1 MSSVQNVLVVGA
13 GIAGCSAAIALASR
27 GARVTVI
34 EKADAWRFQSSG
46 IFVYSNGLQA
56 FDHLG
61 ALPGILAAGFT
72 IGDGRNIYVDHE
84 GAPIVDTFYPSP
96 PGRADVPP
104 IVGIKR
110 GDLQRVLAARLQM
123 LQVGIALS
131 TTVVTL
137 DPGDE
142 DRPAQATLSNGEVR
156 QFDLVVGADG
166 IRSATR
172 TLLFG
177 SIAPRYTGVGVWRS
191 VHARPRDLTFKI
203 MQMGVGKRLGI
214 MPISD
219 ELLYLFG
226 TVREPADAWYAQ
238 ALWPG
243 LMRERFAEFNGPARR
258 FLDALSADSEVLYT
272 AVEEVVLPL
281 PWHRGRVILIGDAAH
296 ASTPFMGQGGAMA
309 VKDAVVLAEVMHT
322 ASSVAQ
328 GLSTFEQRR
337 YPMCK
342 RVQDVSRQVGEAGA
356 REGAEESLQRNL
368 AMKAG
373 AQQQVDDFYARLW
386 DLSGA
391 RGD

>member
-61 ALPGILAAGFT
+61 ALPGILTAGFT

-84 GAPIVDTFYPSP
+84 GTPIVDTFYPSP
-96 PGRADVPP
+96 PGRAHVPP

-110 GDLQRVLAARLQM
+110 GDLQRVLAARLQT
-123 LQVGIALS
+123 LQVDIALS
-131 TTVVTL
+131 TTVVAL

-142 DRPAQATLSNGEVR
+142 DRPAQATLSSGEVR

-191 VHARPRDLTFKI
+191 VHARPRDLTSKI
-203 MQMGVGKRLGI
+203 MQMGVGKRLGL
-214 MPISD
+214 MPISN

-238 ALWPG
+238 AQWPG

-258 FLDALSADSEVLYT
+258 FLDELSADSEVLYT

-281 PWHRGRVILIGDAAH
+281 PWHRGRVLLIGDAAH

-309 VKDAVVLAEVMHT
+309 VEDAVVLAEVMQT
-322 ASSVAQ
+322 ASSVGQ
-328 GLSTFEQRR
+328 GLLTFEQRR

-342 RVQDVSRQVGEAGA
+342 LVQDVSRQVGEAGA
-356 REGAEESLQRNL
+356 REGVEESLQRNL
-368 AMKAG
+368 TMKAG

-386 DLSGA
+386 TLSGA
-391 RGD
+391 STN